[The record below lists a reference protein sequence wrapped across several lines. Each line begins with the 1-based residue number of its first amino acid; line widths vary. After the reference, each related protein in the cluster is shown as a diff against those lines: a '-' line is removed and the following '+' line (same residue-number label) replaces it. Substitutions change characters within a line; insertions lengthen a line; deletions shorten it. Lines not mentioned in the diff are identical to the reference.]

1 MSTTIYAVGGCGIN
15 IGRQAAAV
23 SNEFS
28 EHDVF
33 FVDTSESNLRKP
45 GINRDKV
52 FLFEGIDGSGKVR
65 AENHK
70 AIGKSVLKILEQFK
84 PGKFNIIV
92 NSASGGSGSIIG
104 HSILAELKKR
114 GEQVVM
120 ILIGS
125 TASHIEIENTVKTL
139 KSLDALADKVGS
151 PVVMHYLENSAT
163 LDRKSIDANAA
174 GAITMLLA
182 LFAGVHDELD

>member
-1 MSTTIYAVGGCGIN
+1 MSEEKRTNTVVFSCGGAGIN

-28 EHDVF
+28 EH
-33 FVDTSESNLRKP
+33 LRKP

-125 TASHIEIENTVKTL
+125 TASHI
-139 KSLDALADKVGS
+139 
-151 PVVMHYLENSAT
+151 
-163 LDRKSIDANAA
+163 
-174 GAITMLLA
+174 
-182 LFAGVHDELD
+182 